1 LLPIVRPP
9 VESPEVAALEEILQS
24 RDLAIAIQGPKTF
37 AAEAVRAIEALSGKD
52 VMVLAPSSSAVN
64 ELRSRVTPKA
74 ETIQQFMIN
83 PELQDAARGG
93 VLRIDEASFLS
104 ARAGRWL
111 LEFARDSGTRLV
123 VPGDVRQHH
132 SVERGDWLRVMEQTG
147 AICYAAITKIFRQ
160 QLAPLRDAVRDLSQ
174 GKIEEGLD
182 KLEKFGAICQVE
194 DKTERLAKI
203 AELHLAALKEAL
215 SILNMCFRMNFSEMI
230 RYRECLT

>member
-1 LLPIVRPP
+1 
-9 VESPEVAALEEILQS
+9 
-24 RDLAIAIQGPKTF
+24 
-37 AAEAVRAIEALSGKD
+37 VRAIEALSGKD

-160 QLAPLRDAVRDLSQ
+160 QIAPLRDAVRDLSQ

-182 KLEKFGAICQVE
+182 QLEKFGAICQFE

-203 AELHLAALKEAL
+203 AELQL
-215 SILNMCFRMNFSEMI
+215 SILAVCR
-230 RYRECLT
+230 

>member
-1 LLPIVRPP
+1 MAKAKAVRPFA
-9 VESPEVAALEEILQS
+9 EKMITLGKRGDLHRRSTSLACCRLCDRLLNLQRLRLLKRFCRS
-24 RDLAIAIQGPKTF
+24 RDLAIAIQGPAGAGKTTF

-132 SVERGDWLRVMEQTG
+132 SVERGDWLRLMNRRAQSVT
-147 AICYAAITKIFRQ
+147 RR
-160 QLAPLRDAVRDLSQ
+160 LRR
-174 GKIEEGLD
+174 
-182 KLEKFGAICQVE
+182 
-194 DKTERLAKI
+194 
-203 AELHLAALKEAL
+203 
-215 SILNMCFRMNFSEMI
+215 FSASK
-230 RYRECLT
+230 